1 MKNVNFK
8 ISLSKRASVMP
19 ASPIRKLYP
28 YAVEAKKRGITVY
41 HLNIGQPDIPT
52 PPQIFDAIKNY
63 DEKVLPYGP
72 SDGLPEL
79 RETIARYFNRFNV
92 TVSPDEVF
100 ITTGGSE
107 AILFASMAIADFG
120 DEIILPEPFY
130 TNYNGFAI
138 VSGIKL
144 VPVSTHV
151 ENGFHLPDKSEFEKK
166 INSRTKA
173 ILLCSPN
180 NPTGTIYTD
189 EELEMVID
197 LVKKY
202 NLFLLVDEVYREFV
216 FNGGEPKTVLRYSD
230 ISDRLIVL
238 DSISKRFSAC
248 GARIGFIVT
257 KNKHVLEAVL
267 KFGQARLCP
276 PTIEQLGAIAG
287 FKYMDEFME
296 DMIREYE
303 KRRDIV
309 FEELEKI
316 EGVFARKPEGA
327 FYTIV
332 KLPVKNAE
340 DFAKWMLKDFNLDG
354 KTTMVAPAE
363 AFYLTPGR
371 GRNEVRIA
379 YVLEEDK
386 LREAIRIL
394 GEGLKK
400 YREG

>member
-248 GARIGFIVT
+248 GARIGFIIT

-276 PTIEQLGAIAG
+276 PTIEQVGAIAG

-332 KLPVKNAE
+332 KLP
-340 DFAKWMLKDFNLDG
+340 LSL
-354 KTTMVAPAE
+354 
-363 AFYLTPGR
+363 
-371 GRNEVRIA
+371 IH
-379 YVLEEDK
+379 
-386 LREAIRIL
+386 I
-394 GEGLKK
+394 
-400 YREG
+400 